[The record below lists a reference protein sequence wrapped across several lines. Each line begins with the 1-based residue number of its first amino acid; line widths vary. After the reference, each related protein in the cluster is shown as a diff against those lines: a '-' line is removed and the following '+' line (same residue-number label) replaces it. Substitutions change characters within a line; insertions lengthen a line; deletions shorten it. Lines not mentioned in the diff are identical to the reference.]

1 MTQVF
6 LGTALIVGLLL
17 LLTALVVLARAYLVP
32 DREVTLTVNGQTSLP
47 TRSGGKLLAALH
59 DGGILIPSAC
69 AGAGTCGLCRVTLKA
84 GGEEPLPVERAR
96 LSRHD
101 LRDGVRL
108 ACQTVIRGD
117 MALEIDEALLNA
129 ESRWA
134 TVTETRQLT
143 PLIRE
148 IVLSL
153 PDGEMMSSTAGS
165 FLQITAPPFMLSYS
179 KIDVLEEFEDQWRP
193 LRTLS
198 LASETKVTRAYSIAN
213 RPEDSAEGRLV
224 FNIRLALPPPDVPEA
239 PPGIVSSW
247 LFSLKPGDPVEVSGP
262 FGSFGVQPTEREM
275 VFIGGGVGMAPL
287 RAMIFEQLEQVG
299 TKRKISFWYGA
310 RCRADVFYA
319 GELDALAAKYDTFS
333 WTLALSDPQ
342 PGDDWDGATGFVHDI
357 AFERYLRDHPA
368 PEDCEYYLC
377 GPPLMIRAVLA
388 MLDDLGVDAD
398 HIFNDDFG
406 V

>member
-69 AGAGTCGLCRVTLKA
+69 AGVGTCGLCRVTLKA